1 MKKYK
6 IQNRIPKIS
15 HACVPLRLKKKTI
28 VRAKKWLVDLKRKEN
43 MNLPELYYS
52 LLRSVVSLVDKILSH
67 YANKETEFLQ

>member
-1 MKKYK
+1 
-6 IQNRIPKIS
+6 
-15 HACVPLRLKKKTI
+15 
-28 VRAKKWLVDLKRKEN
+28 